1 LATLKRLISTAALF
15 AMPPANAD
23 HRANRTKSSIID
35 FEDTILRK
43 NQRAIDKLKCLQ
55 PVLDCNLAPTAPPDE
70 QAQWWSYE
78 DPKGKARNKYW
89 VRRLHGKGYNWDS
102 SRQQA
107 MATFV
112 RWQQFCGITR
122 QASFEVTS
130 ERVVEYINWWR
141 RCPERQS
148 GKPYDTMSGYLKH
161 LAHLQF
167 QQQAVQL
174 TGTALKEAEL
184 PSLFHDHDVQDV
196 LKDLMQI
203 QECMLLR

>member
-1 LATLKRLISTAALF
+1 
-15 AMPPANAD
+15 
-23 HRANRTKSSIID
+23 
-35 FEDTILRK
+35 
-43 NQRAIDKLKCLQ
+43 
-55 PVLDCNLAPTAPPDE
+55 
-70 QAQWWSYE
+70 
-78 DPKGKARNKYW
+78 
-89 VRRLHGKGYNWDS
+89 
-102 SRQQA
+102 